1 MHDNLYIFINKD
13 INMFI
18 IFLQIYNRRGGVV
31 VERLPRMG
39 EIRVPPSLLNDHNCR
54 VWVNICSSLT
64 VMVRCPNDCKYS
76 SGAKTHKL
84 THKPHTNNQPEQYGT
99 HTFKLNYLP
108 LTMFNRNSYRKM
120 STCKQTDKNIWSI
133 KYVGFFLLLWNSSC
147 QNESV

>member
-54 VWVNICSSLT
+54 VWVNICSTLT
-64 VMVRCPNDCKYS
+64 VMVTCPTTRV
-76 SGAKTHKL
+76 GR
-84 THKPHTNNQPEQYGT
+84 KPTN
-99 HTFKLNYLP
+99 
-108 LTMFNRNSYRKM
+108 
-120 STCKQTDKNIWSI
+120 
-133 KYVGFFLLLWNSSC
+133 
-147 QNESV
+147 